1 MDAQSFAQIDRF
13 VAAVLYRWV
22 FQVGWVFLLVEL
34 DELDICCLF
43 SEHLLGSADEF
54 AVVGRPHFGH
64 LHNGHLGELLDQT
77 LPVLG
82 VLAVP
87 GLHKLV
93 LQKLL
98 EEQTDDEDVEE
109 WRHVEASNGHDADFG
124 HVDGEFEDEVGHGH
138 DGVVE
143 NHAQVFRHG
152 GPALTDEGVGVE
164 KLVEEILL
172 LGVDVPA
179 VLDEAGGEAG
189 VAGNDAVDNIE
200 LADDV
205 ADELVAG
212 ERDGVPPL

>member
-1 MDAQSFAQIDRF
+1 M
-13 VAAVLYRWV
+13 
-22 FQVGWVFLLVEL
+22 
-34 DELDICCLF
+34 
-43 SEHLLGSADEF
+43 
-54 AVVGRPHFGH
+54 
-64 LHNGHLGELLDQT
+64 
-77 LPVLG
+77 
-82 VLAVP
+82 
-87 GLHKLV
+87 
-93 LQKLL
+93 
-98 EEQTDDEDVEE
+98 
-109 WRHVEASNGHDADFG
+109 EASNGHDADFG